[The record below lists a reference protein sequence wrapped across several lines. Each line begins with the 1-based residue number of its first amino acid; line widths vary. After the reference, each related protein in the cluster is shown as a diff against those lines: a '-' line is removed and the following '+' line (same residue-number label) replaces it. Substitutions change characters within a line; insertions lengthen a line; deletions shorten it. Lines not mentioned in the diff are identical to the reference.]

1 MPWNVDN
8 AVATLQTNARAS
20 SAGYCARYV
29 RDAIGAGGIALQRTR
44 DAKDYGTSLVAA
56 GFTRY
61 DAMPEGGYKKGDV
74 AVMQGFTS
82 SPAGHM
88 QMFDGSAW
96 ISDFKQ
102 NGFWAGPGYRTHKPA
117 FKIYRH
123 P

>member
-20 SAGYCARYV
+20 S
-29 RDAIGAGGIALQRTR
+29 
-44 DAKDYGTSLVAA
+44 A

-88 QMFDGSAW
+88 QMFDGSVW

>member
-1 MPWNVDN
+1 
-8 AVATLQTNARAS
+8 
-20 SAGYCARYV
+20 
-29 RDAIGAGGIALQRTR
+29 
-44 DAKDYGTSLVAA
+44 
-56 GFTRY
+56 
-61 DAMPEGGYKKGDV
+61 
-74 AVMQGFTS
+74 MQGFTS

-88 QMFDGSAW
+88 QMFDGSVW

>member
-74 AVMQGFTS
+74 AVMEGFTS
-82 SPAGHM
+82 SPARPM
-88 QMFDGSAW
+88 QMFGGSVRVSGFQHDGFLGRARH
-96 ISDFKQ
+96 
-102 NGFWAGPGYRTHKPA
+102 RTP
-117 FKIYRH
+117 
-123 P
+123 

>member
-74 AVMQGFTS
+74 AVMGGCPP
-82 SPAGHM
+82 SPPRPKPR
-88 QMFDGSAW
+88 FDGSGW
-96 ISDFKQ
+96 ISGFKPK
-102 NGFWAGPGYRTHKPA
+102 GCLAGT
-117 FKIYRH
+117 
-123 P
+123 